1 MRRRLLIALLGI
13 ATLAIAAFAIPLA
26 LTERARI
33 SRGADGDLQKDAQRI
48 AGLLP
53 ADFATRKASLR
64 LPAPDPDLIG
74 AVYDDQAR
82 LVVGRGPKLAD
93 ALVRD
98 ALDSIGGFANT
109 GGYRVR
115 AEPSV
120 EGEFIVGAVRVAEP
134 LKEIDDKLRHRLF
147 VLAAQA
153 VAVLVIAGIAA
164 LAGARRLARPITQ
177 LHDASV
183 RLGNGDF
190 TVHVPHS
197 GVAELDQSADAL
209 NAAAARLGKLLDRE
223 RAFSADVSHQLR
235 TPITSLRATLESEQI
250 APRPDPRVVLQE
262 ALAEVDR
269 LETTVGHL
277 LALTRDVPAD
287 RQRLPIGEILD
298 LLRHRSVSR
307 LADDGRALRVVTPA
321 AGQLEVVVHASRS
334 AVEQILEVLVANAR
348 QHGKGDITVRAVESA
363 GQGLAIT
370 VHDDG
375 PGVLG
380 DPAAIFKRRVGSADG
395 HGIGLALAST
405 LAHAEG
411 GHLGLDAPGPGPTFR
426 LTLPPHHG
434 PS

>member
-33 SRGADGDLQKDAQRI
+33 SHGADGDLQKDAQRI
-48 AGLLP
+48 AGLIP
-53 ADFATRKASLR
+53 ADFATRKTGLR
-64 LPAPDPDLIG
+64 LPAPDPDLTA

-82 LVVGRGPKLAD
+82 LVGGSGPMLAD

-98 ALDSIGGFANT
+98 ALDGMGGFANT

-115 AEPSV
+115 AEPVV

-134 LKEIDDKLRHRLF
+134 LKEIDDKLRHRWF

-153 VAVLVIAGIAA
+153 VGVLVIAGIAA

-197 GVAELDQSADAL
+197 GVAELDQSGDAL

-235 TPITSLRATLESEQI
+235 TPITGLRATLESEQI

-269 LETTVGHL
+269 LEATVGQL

-298 LLRHRSVSR
+298 LLRHRSVSC
-307 LADDGRALRVVTPA
+307 LANDGRALRVVTPA
-321 AGQLEVVVHASRS
+321 AGPLEVVVHASRS

-375 PGVLG
+375 PGVIG
-380 DPAAIFKRRVGSADG
+380 DPAAIFERRVGSADS